1 MLQLRVA
8 TPHRLWHIKGDFSMN
23 LEFLLRGWVLG
34 LLIAAPVGP
43 IGVLCI
49 RRTLAE
55 GRLYGFVSGL
65 GAATADA
72 TYGAVAAFVLTF
84 ISGLLIGQRVWMQ
97 IIGGLFLC
105 YLGIRTFT
113 SRPAEQSVEV
123 QSKGLASAY
132 GSTFFLTLTNPMTI
146 LSFGLTFAGL
156 GVANTGGNY
165 LAAALVVI
173 GVFLGSAT
181 WWFTLSGGISLVRSR
196 FSLTAMQWVN
206 RVSGAVIT
214 TFGFIALISIFV
226 NK

>member
-1 MLQLRVA
+1 
-8 TPHRLWHIKGDFSMN
+8 MN

-72 TYGAVAAFVLTF
+72 TYGAVAAF
-84 ISGLLIGQRVWMQ
+84 
-97 IIGGLFLC
+97 
-105 YLGIRTFT
+105 
-113 SRPAEQSVEV
+113 
-123 QSKGLASAY
+123 
-132 GSTFFLTLTNPMTI
+132 
-146 LSFGLTFAGL
+146 GLTFAGL

-165 LAAALVVI
+165 LAATLVVL

-181 WWFTLSGGISLVRSR
+181 WWFTLSGGISLIRSR
-196 FSLTAMQWVN
+196 FGPTAMQWVN
-206 RVSGAVIT
+206 RISGAVIT
-214 TFGFIALISIFV
+214 LFGLVALISIFV

>member
-1 MLQLRVA
+1 MLQLRVD

-72 TYGAVAAFVLTF
+72 TYGAVAAFGLTF
-84 ISGLLIGQRVWMQ
+84 ISDILIGQRVWMQ

-105 YLGIRTFT
+105 YLGVRTFT
-113 SRPAEQSVEV
+113 SRPAEQSVAVE
-123 QSKGLASAY
+123 SKRLASAD
-132 GSTFFLTLTNPMTI
+132 GSKLVFTFAKPITI
-146 LSFGLTFAGL
+146 LLFGPNLAGL
-156 GVANTGGNY
+156 C
-165 LAAALVVI
+165 
-173 GVFLGSAT
+173 
-181 WWFTLSGGISLVRSR
+181 
-196 FSLTAMQWVN
+196 
-206 RVSGAVIT
+206 
-214 TFGFIALISIFV
+214 
-226 NK
+226 